1 MTANFVTSS
10 NVREHTK
17 SHARWVVTAIT
28 ALLLFSSTV
37 VSGLFPG
44 SGTALDA
51 KPPSVFAQ
59 AQQQNQTSNT
69 TSTGNNATTNTTIA
83 AASSYNEMLNPR
95 QTEYPAHLGFNDLHL
110 EAIRH
115 IDPNATQATTAANQS
130 GEQQQQQQDIFNLIV
145 HHHCKVYDDMTAACL
160 LFPTGMNDQDKPYG
174 IEYVIPGNMYN
185 TLPEEEKKYWHHHL
199 TELPRVKATTPDMT
213 AEEAAKVKP
222 VLDGTY
228 GKVVYFWQLGD
239 PLPIGE
245 PTAIIIED
253 IVAQAEQQQNLTGQ

>member
-1 MTANFVTSS
+1 MTFLKINLAII
-10 NVREHTK
+10 
-17 SHARWVVTAIT
+17 VVVVIPMLFIGIT
-28 ALLLFSSTV
+28 GV
-37 VSGLFPG
+37 VN
-44 SGTALDA
+44 
-51 KPPSVFAQ
+51 VFAQ
-59 AQQQNQTSNT
+59 TEANDNNNNT
-69 TSTGNNATTNTTIA
+69 EVL
-83 AASSYNEMLNPR
+83 YNKDLNPR
-95 QTEYPAHLGFNDLHL
+95 QIDYPAILGFNDLHI
-110 EAIRH
+110 EAINH
-115 IDPNATQATTAANQS
+115 LNPNMTSSHNGT
-130 GEQQQQQQDIFNLIV
+130 DVRNLIV
-145 HHHCKVYDDMTAACL
+145 HHHCKMYDDMSAACL

-174 IEYVIPGNMYN
+174 IEYVIPANMYN

-253 IVAQAEQQQNLTGQ
+253 IVTQAEQQQNLTGQ

>member
-10 NVREHTK
+10 NVR
-17 SHARWVVTAIT
+17 
-28 ALLLFSSTV
+28 
-37 VSGLFPG
+37 GLFPG

-51 KPPSVFAQ
+51 KVPSVFAQ

-95 QTEYPAHLGFNDLHL
+95 QTEYPAHLGFNDLHI

-174 IEYVIPGNMYN
+174 IEYVIPANMYN
-185 TLPEEEKKYWHHHL
+185 TLPEEEKKYWHYHL
-199 TELPRVKATTPDMT
+199 TELPRVNATTPDMN

-222 VLDGTY
+222 ILDETY
-228 GKVVYFWQLGD
+228 GKVVYFWQYGD
-239 PLPIGE
+239 KLPIGE
-245 PTAIIIED
+245 PKAVIIED
-253 IVAQAEQQQNLTGQ
+253 IVEQAEQEQQK

>member
-10 NVREHTK
+10 NVREDTK

-59 AQQQNQTSNT
+59 AQQQNQTSNM

-95 QTEYPAHLGFNDLHL
+95 QTEYPAHLGFNDLHI

-115 IDPNATQATTAANQS
+115 IDPNAT
-130 GEQQQQQQDIFNLIV
+130 QQQQQQDIFNLIV

-174 IEYVIPGNMYN
+174 IEYVIPANMYN

-253 IVAQAEQQQNLTGQ
+253 IITQAEQQQNLTGQ

>member
-28 ALLLFSSTV
+28 TLLLFSSTV

-44 SGTALDA
+44 GGTALDA
-51 KPPSVFAQ
+51 KPTSAFAQ

-95 QTEYPAHLGFNDLHL
+95 QTEYPAHLGFNDLHI

-185 TLPEEEKKYWHHHL
+185 TLPE
-199 TELPRVKATTPDMT
+199 
-213 AEEAAKVKP
+213 AAKVKP

>member
-28 ALLLFSSTV
+28 TLLLFSSTV

-51 KPPSVFAQ
+51 KLSSVFAQ

-95 QTEYPAHLGFNDLHL
+95 QTEYPAHLGFNDLHI

-115 IDPNATQATTAANQS
+115 IDPNATQATTANQS
-130 GEQQQQQQDIFNLIV
+130 GEQQQQQDIFNLIV

-199 TELPRVKATTPDMT
+199 TELPKVKATTPDMT

-245 PTAIIIED
+245 PTAIIREHI
-253 IVAQAEQQQNLTGQ
+253 ITQAEQQQNLTGQ

>member
-10 NVREHTK
+10 NVREDTK

-95 QTEYPAHLGFNDLHL
+95 QTEYPAHLGFNDLHI

-115 IDPNATQATTAANQS
+115 IDPNAT
-130 GEQQQQQQDIFNLIV
+130 QQQQQQDIFNLIV

-174 IEYVIPGNMYN
+174 IEYVIPANMYN

-253 IVAQAEQQQNLTGQ
+253 IITQAEQQQNLTGQ